1 MTTEM
6 KETIH
11 HSLELLI
18 DVVRMYNEREE
29 YFEEEHK
36 KALDRGDYRAASMM
50 LGKSLAYDSA
60 REMLMA
66 ALTDNVEIL
75 RQYDYFGKEE
85 NPTE

>member
-1 MTTEM
+1 MNEN
-6 KETIH
+6 
-11 HSLELLI
+11 LLM
-18 DVVRMYNEREE
+18 DVVRMYDEREQ
-29 YFEEEHK
+29 YFETEHK
-36 KALDRGDYRAASMM
+36 NALNRGDWRSAAMM

-75 RQYDYFGKEE
+75 RQFDYFGKEV